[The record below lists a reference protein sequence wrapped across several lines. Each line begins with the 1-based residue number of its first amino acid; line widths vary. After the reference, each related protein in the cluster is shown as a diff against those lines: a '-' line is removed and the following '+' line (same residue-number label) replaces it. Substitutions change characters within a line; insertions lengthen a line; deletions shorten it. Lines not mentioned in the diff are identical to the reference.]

1 MMRAEIRKIAGY
13 RFLWILMAV
22 LLVLNFLLC
31 MESASQ
37 SEPTQ
42 PREQTRY
49 LAAVES
55 VIDGA
60 YRNLSEFTAMGIGTD
75 AYPYAYQIR
84 VIALYEQAKESVT
97 MPNEPIRGWHAYFR
111 YDAVNI
117 FIFVMLIAVSA
128 FVFTQ
133 EEKSGFMAILRTTR
147 YGRARTAFVK
157 IAALLLM
164 STAVVLILTAETW
177 IIFAARVG
185 FSDARAPLQA
195 LPTFT
200 LTPYVW
206 SIGDYMAVTVMAK
219 MAAGMIFSV
228 AVAALS
234 VFVYNYPIIYVGGMG
249 IFGVNYL
256 LYALQYQDAEH
267 PLKHLNLLALATGN
281 TLVQRYR
288 ALNVFG
294 NVVGYVSFLLSVIL
308 ALFVILS
315 AVILFKFHRGGGAV
329 QIPWLN
335 RAAAAIRRGIDMIC
349 QKRYARRGIRIRSS
363 GFVGTEMR
371 KLLLSTRMIWVLV
384 ALLLLKGYL
393 SVQLYPP
400 PQSYTDAV
408 YREYMDALA
417 GPMTEEKR
425 QYLSDERAQINE
437 YMDRALEMERAYYA
451 EEITR
456 REYTEFVQE
465 YNRMT
470 ARETVFAL
478 VEDRAHFIDTM
489 AEEGRDVWFVYDTGW
504 KTLFFTGFD
513 WTLYAAVLVLFSSTF
528 AVEYT
533 SKNSGGG
540 FAQILRTTKYGRGR
554 TSRSKYTAVSL
565 TSASLAVIWNAIDV
579 DRIFAVYHMPLWG
592 APAASVDS
600 ITGTEDGT
608 ILHLLLTVYGLRV
621 LACVLLALL
630 LAAFSCLMKKS
641 IPAMIATAVLT
652 LVPALLVGVGVTAF
666 SRMDYISFMR
676 VTEMLL
682 RGELWNYLAVAGIVC
697 AGTLA
702 CAERR
707 WRR

>member
-37 SEPTQ
+37 PEPTQ

-84 VIALYEQAKESVT
+84 VISLYEYAKESVT
-97 MPNEPIRGWHAYFR
+97 MPTEPITGWQAYFE

-133 EEKSGFMAILRTTR
+133 EEKSGFMAILRTTHG
-147 YGRARTAFVK
+147 GRTKTAFAK

-164 STAVVLILTAETW
+164 STAVVLIFTAETW

-185 FSDARAPLQA
+185 FSDADVPLQA
-195 LPTFT
+195 LPFFT
-200 LTPYVW
+200 RTPYVW
-206 SIGDYMAVTVMAK
+206 SVGEYLAVTVIGK

-228 AVAALS
+228 AVAAISL
-234 VFVYNYPIIYVGGMG
+234 FVYNYPLIYAGGMG
-249 IFGVNYL
+249 IFGANYL
-256 LYALQYQDAEH
+256 LYALQYQDSEH

-294 NVVGYVSFLLSVIL
+294 NVVGYIPFLLSMIL
-308 ALFVILS
+308 VLFVILS
-315 AVILFKFHRGGGAV
+315 GIILFKFHGGGHAV

-335 RAAAAIRRGIDMIC
+335 RAAAAIRRGIDMMC
-349 QKRYARRGIRIRSS
+349 QKSYARRGIRIRPS
-363 GFVGTEMR
+363 GFLGTEMR
-371 KLLLSTRMIWVLV
+371 KLLLSTRMIWVLA

-393 SVQLYPP
+393 SVQLYTP

-437 YMDRALEMERAYYA
+437 YMDRASEMERAYYA

-470 ARETVFAL
+470 AREAVFAL
-478 VEDRAHFIDTM
+478 VEDRADFIDAM
-489 AEEGRDVWFVYDTGW
+489 AAEGYEAWFVYDTGW
-504 KTLFFTGFD
+504 KTLFLTGFD
-513 WTLYAAVLVLFSSTF
+513 WTLYAAILVLFSATF

-533 SKNSGGG
+533 SQTSGGG
-540 FAQILRTTKYGRGR
+540 FAQILRTTKHGRER
-554 TSRSKYTAVSL
+554 TSRSKYMAAILLSAALAAV
-565 TSASLAVIWNAIDV
+565 WNAIDAA
-579 DRIFAVYHMPLWG
+579 RIFSVYHMPMWG
-592 APAASVDS
+592 APAASVNQ
-600 ITGTEDGT
+600 ITGAGHWT
-608 ILHLLLTVYGLRV
+608 ILHLLLAVYGLRIV
-621 LACVLLALL
+621 ACVLLALL
-630 LAAFSCLMKKS
+630 LAAFSCIMKKS
-641 IPAMIATAVLT
+641 ISAIAAVAALT
-652 LVPALLVGVGVTAF
+652 LVPALLAGLGVTAF
-666 SRMDYISFMR
+666 FRMDYISFMR
-676 VTEMLL
+676 VTEMMLQ
-682 RGELWNYLAVAGIVC
+682 GEYGNYLAVAGIAC

-702 CAERR
+702 CAERM